1 MFNVFSH
8 EQKLQQ
14 QQESERRIEMAKPQS
29 KTPQQKR
36 RIESMV
42 HNYKGRVCGFLKE
55 MTSDPVVDVD
65 KNEKVLKAA
74 SRDANKRKGPR
85 AMHYGAL
92 RSDRERIEK
101 AKYD

>member
-1 MFNVFSH
+1 MFNVFSY

-14 QQESERRIEMAKPQS
+14 QTERERRTDSEKPLT

-65 KNEKVLKAA
+65 KNEKNLKAA
-74 SRDANKRKGPR
+74 TRDAK
-85 AMHYGAL
+85 
-92 RSDRERIEK
+92 
-101 AKYD
+101 